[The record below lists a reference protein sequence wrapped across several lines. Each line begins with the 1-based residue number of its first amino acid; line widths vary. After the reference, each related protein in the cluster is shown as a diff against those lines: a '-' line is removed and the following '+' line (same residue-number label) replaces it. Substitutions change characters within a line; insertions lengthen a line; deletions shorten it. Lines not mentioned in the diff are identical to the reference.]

1 MKHFIIS
8 IAIILLS
15 AGRLFPQNIEGII
28 AEVGNNNP
36 TLIALRKSAEAEHIG
51 NKTGLSLSNPELEFN
66 YLWGNPKSI
75 GKRNDFSVMQSF
87 DFPAAYAYRNQISE
101 YRNVQVELE
110 FERHRRE
117 ILLQARQLCNNLV
130 YHNAMRAE
138 LEKRVMNA
146 RRIADSWEAKYEA
159 GEVGIIDY
167 NKSRVNLLNIER
179 DAESNEIE
187 REALLAEL
195 VSLNGGNPV
204 DLTDTLF
211 PLQAIPS
218 EFEEWY
224 AWAEQNS
231 SLLQWLMQEVS
242 VSLKKEQLSVALGL
256 PRFQAGYMSETV
268 VGEQYRGISFGIAI
282 PLLENRNAVKYARA
296 KTLAVQSAE
305 TDARHQFYNNL
316 KALHTKAI
324 SLQKNLNEYRENLL
338 IYNSTELL
346 MKALEHGEIPVTEYI
361 YELTF
366 YYESID
372 RLLGMEKDLN
382 AVVIEMT
389 SYK

>member
-1 MKHFIIS
+1 MKHLIIS
-8 IAIILLS
+8 IAIIFLS
-15 AGRLFPQNIEGII
+15 AGRLCPQNIEGII
-28 AEVGNNNP
+28 AEVENNNP
-36 TLIALRKSAEAEHIG
+36 TLTALRKSAEAEHIG
-51 NKTGLSLSNPELEFN
+51 NKTGLSLNNPELEFN
-66 YLWGNPKSI
+66 YLWGNPHSI

-117 ILLQARQLCNNLV
+117 ILLQAKQLCNNLV

-138 LEKRVMNA
+138 LEKRVRNA

-224 AWAEQNS
+224 AGAEQNS
-231 SLLQWLMQEVS
+231 SLLQWLRQEVS
-242 VSLKKEQLSVALGL
+242 VSLKKEKLSVALGL

-316 KALHTKAI
+316 QALHTKAI

-346 MKALEHGEIPVTEYI
+346 MKALEHGEIPVTEYV

-372 RLLGMEKDLN
+372 RVLGMEKDLN